1 MASLSIIRTS
11 ATFKCTSFLDVIHV
25 MQFNMFTNLLF
36 PLITMISFTG
46 INFSITRYKLENE
59 PPLVF
64 EEDNTMVADNLLTII
79 RWDYCWQ
86 RIIEI
91 CEFQL

>member
-1 MASLSIIRTS
+1 
-11 ATFKCTSFLDVIHV
+11 

-36 PLITMISFTG
+36 PLIPMISFTG
-46 INFSITRYKLENE
+46 INFSITWYKLENE

-64 EEDNTMVADNLLTII
+64 EEDNTMVVDNLLTII

-91 CEFQL
+91 REFQL

>member
-1 MASLSIIRTS
+1 
-11 ATFKCTSFLDVIHV
+11 
-25 MQFNMFTNLLF
+25 
-36 PLITMISFTG
+36 MISFTG